1 MVSLEA
7 FTAALQQLQT
17 QNAENMSI
25 LLRQQS
31 ENLSAIFNRQNPM
44 TDSRGIGKPVTF
56 HGEEK
61 KYAEWKAKLVAYL
74 KVAMRESDE
83 FIQWAG
89 RNEDSIDERKI
100 ELTYGDRAGDVK
112 DFAVKLYATLIS
124 CTEEDAFRICH
135 SVKDGNGLEAIRLL
149 MRRYDPKNPGTERA
163 ILKAIINNQPAKK
176 AEDIEGNLRA
186 VAELMKKYEAIA
198 RDNLPEDLGVT
209 VIIDLCQ

>member
-31 ENLSAIFNRQNPM
+31 ENLSAILNRQNPM
-44 TDSRGIGKPVTF
+44 TDSRGIGKPVTLR
-56 HGEEK
+56 GEEK

-74 KVAMRESDE
+74 KVAMGESDE

-100 ELTYGDRAGDVK
+100 ELTFGNRA
-112 DFAVKLYATLIS
+112 
-124 CTEEDAFRICH
+124 
-135 SVKDGNGLEAIRLL
+135 
-149 MRRYDPKNPGTERA
+149 
-163 ILKAIINNQPAKK
+163 
-176 AEDIEGNLRA
+176 
-186 VAELMKKYEAIA
+186 
-198 RDNLPEDLGVT
+198 
-209 VIIDLCQ
+209 